1 MIGDHIRAR
10 KGGGWDHAIDCGDQT
25 VIHLVADPS
34 VPSSDRVRRSYRPVF
49 LSGADR
55 VEVVTHRERVF
66 APRQVVARAYSRAKE
81 TALAGMFRDASEF
94 ASWCKTGR
102 VNGAVHEVPAVAAF
116 PPVRSVA
123 ARPPAAK
130 PRAAAKA
137 AAPAKTRTTATA
149 KARPAVTAK
158 TGPTAIAKARAS
170 AKPTAK
176 TQATKASKAAP
187 KKKAAPARAPKAKR
201 AVARRT
207 PVKAA
212 PRRAAPAA
220 KKRATPRRPARSAAR
235 RR

>member
-25 VIHLVADPS
+25 VIHLVADSS

-66 APRQVVARAYSRAKE
+66 APRQVVARAYSRARE

-102 VNGAVHEVPAVAAF
+102 VNGAVHEEPAVAAF
-116 PPVRSVA
+116 PPVRPVA

-130 PRAAAKA
+130 PRVAAKA
-137 AAPAKTRTTATA
+137 AAPAKMRTTA
-149 KARPAVTAK
+149 TAK
-158 TGPTAIAKARAS
+158 TGPTATAKVRAS

-187 KKKAAPARAPKAKR
+187 KKKAAPARAAKAKR
-201 AVARRT
+201 AVPRRT
-207 PVKAA
+207 PSKAA

-220 KKRATPRRPARSAAR
+220 KKHATPRRPARSAAR